1 MLEEETLDRSDTI
14 LRCIN
19 EAWEEACSGRHIGSL
34 IPESKSTS
42 NSDTGDRADPHLFP
56 PLPFVESLAK
66 MITAMAIK
74 DLEPRQTDV
83 DLDRSSK

>member
-1 MLEEETLDRSDTI
+1 MLEEESLEISDAI

-42 NSDTGDRADPHLFP
+42 DTDMVDKADPHLFP
-56 PLPFVESLAK
+56 RLPFVEFLAE
-66 MITAMAIK
+66 MITAMATK
-74 DLEPRQTDV
+74 DPEPRRTDV